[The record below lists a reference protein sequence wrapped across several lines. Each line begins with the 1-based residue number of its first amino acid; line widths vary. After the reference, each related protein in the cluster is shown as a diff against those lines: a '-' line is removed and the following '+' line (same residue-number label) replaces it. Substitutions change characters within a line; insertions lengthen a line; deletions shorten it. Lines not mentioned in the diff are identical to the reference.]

1 MVNEDCVLG
10 QQFLEVSN
18 ADSVHAH
25 EHYIYMYY
33 FISGYF
39 CDDQYFAFSAT
50 TFTSQKL
57 QYAEIVS
64 SIVYY

>member
-1 MVNEDCVLG
+1 MQIVYM
-10 QQFLEVSN
+10 
-18 ADSVHAH
+18 HK
-25 EHYIYMYY
+25 HYFYMYY

-39 CDDQYFAFSAT
+39 HDDQFSAFSAT

-57 QYAEIVS
+57 QYTEIVS